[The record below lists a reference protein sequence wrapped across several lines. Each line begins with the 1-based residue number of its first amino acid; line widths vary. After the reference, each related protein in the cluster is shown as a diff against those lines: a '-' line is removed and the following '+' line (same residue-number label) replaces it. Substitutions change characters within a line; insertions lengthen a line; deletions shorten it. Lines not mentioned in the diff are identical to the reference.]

1 MDSDMD
7 TNSDEQA
14 LPPDEEKEDHFLA
27 FGVEPLEEEV
37 DEDARHLTRPPVWLH
52 SDDAKADNPAVRA
65 HNEILRFCDLIAP
78 TPAELRAAK
87 AAEDFSRSMVE
98 RVLGTGPE
106 LHVFG
111 SRATGLL
118 LPQSDLDMCL
128 LDAPFNALDQLAR
141 ELRRLLNTGEVRE
154 LQVIAQA
161 RVPIV
166 AYVHA
171 GSGISCDICFN
182 QPTSVESARMICE
195 YLEEY
200 TPARCLILCQWNDD
214 AQQGLKPN
222 MNLGALLMNFLNL
235 FGNIVSLR
243 QDAGLSLRHG
253 GHSYTKPQR
262 GWVDFMK
269 PWALSIENPFDS
281 TIDVGKNSYEIRAI
295 LESFA

>member
-27 FGVEPLEEEV
+27 FDVEPLEEEV

-141 ELRRLLNTGEVRE
+141 ELRR
-154 LQVIAQA
+154 
-161 RVPIV
+161 
-166 AYVHA
+166 
-171 GSGISCDICFN
+171 
-182 QPTSVESARMICE
+182 
-195 YLEEY
+195 
-200 TPARCLILCQWNDD
+200 
-214 AQQGLKPN
+214 
-222 MNLGALLMNFLNL
+222 
-235 FGNIVSLR
+235 
-243 QDAGLSLRHG
+243 
-253 GHSYTKPQR
+253 
-262 GWVDFMK
+262 
-269 PWALSIENPFDS
+269 
-281 TIDVGKNSYEIRAI
+281 
-295 LESFA
+295 